1 MEPAPELPDSI
12 AVGLYTF
19 RVIRPVVILG
29 DDGKPEP
36 TWGET
41 SLDELTISV
50 RRDLSGDAEAETAL
64 HELLHAIGHQS
75 GCLPNDD
82 DEEERIVK
90 GMSAQLYL
98 ALKQNP
104 AMLEYLYAAINRR
117 SQTP

>member
-1 MEPAPELPDSI
+1 MGPAPELPDSI

-50 RRDLSGDAEAETAL
+50 RRDLGGDAEAETAL

-98 ALKQNP
+98 ALRQNP
-104 AMLEYLYAAINRR
+104 ALLEYLYR
-117 SQTP
+117 SIRSDRTG